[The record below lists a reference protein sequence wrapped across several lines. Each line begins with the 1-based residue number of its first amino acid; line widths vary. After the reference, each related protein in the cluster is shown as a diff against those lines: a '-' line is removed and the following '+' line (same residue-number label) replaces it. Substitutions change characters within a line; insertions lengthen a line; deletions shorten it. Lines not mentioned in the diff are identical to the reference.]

1 MLELISAVQAA
12 VQVFFRSRRDAAIE
26 ILALRQQLAVLK
38 RKHPRP
44 KLSPVD
50 RLFWTVLR
58 RIWSGWGEA
67 LIIVKPDTVVRW
79 HRTGFRLYW
88 RWRSPPGSGGR
99 PKTTAEIRTLIRRMA
114 EENLDWGAPKIHG
127 ELLRLGFNVSERTV
141 ARYLQRIRRRGDP
154 SKSTAAALASRAR
167 ERPAA
172 MAMNKFVLES
182 GPSRQ
187 GSARQPC
194 AADH

>member
-1 MLELISAVQAA
+1 VLELISAILAA
-12 VQVFFRSRRDAAIE
+12 GQVFFRSRRDAAIE
-26 ILALRQQLAVLK
+26 ILALRQQLAVFK

-50 RLFWTVLR
+50 RLFWTILR
-58 RIWSGWGEA
+58 RIWSGWAEA

-88 RWRSPPGSGGR
+88 RWRSRAGSGGR

-127 ELLRLGFNVSERTV
+127 ELLKLDFTVSERTV
-141 ARYLQRIRRRGDP
+141 ARYLQSIRRRGDP
-154 SKSTAAALASRAR
+154 SKRWLTFLRNHREVIVALDFFTVRR
-167 ERPAA
+167 
-172 MAMNKFVLES
+172 
-182 GPSRQ
+182 
-187 GSARQPC
+187 
-194 AADH
+194 